1 MDVEYPAEAE
11 AFRTRIRAFLAEHLP
26 AGWSG
31 GGALP
36 PDARRAFAHSGA
48 VPSRPTG

>member
-11 AFRTRIRAFLAEHLP
+11 TFRTRIRTFLAEHLP

-36 PDARRAFAHSGA
+36 PDERTRSHTSGA
-48 VPSRPTG
+48 APLRTRD